1 MKVKMNYSIELGQ
14 VPFKVKEITEDVA
27 AQLNTIAYAIQSLD
41 TMNTKIFLEK
51 INKVREKIFF
61 ADNQLNDCIE
71 IIEGYQSTIENYSH
85 LDKEDKN
92 FNVGDPQ
99 PPNTHDHGDIDQNE
113 LSELQGSLS
122 NLNEILKND

>member
-1 MKVKMNYSIELGQ
+1 MKTRNFAIFKLCSTAYHDRWGVKGSLS
-14 VPFKVKEITEDVA
+14 
-27 AQLNTIAYAIQSLD
+27 AYHKSLKH
-41 TMNTKIFLEK
+41 TLKIFLEK